1 MINQKQINQQK
12 TNQTEKIIQ
21 TSNSTNKKNITT
33 SHKKLTQLKLK
44 DNQAK
49 ENKEK
54 KNLYNSYIQSQVSR
68 YKKYKYIIKTIRRN
82 IMSGY
87 FIEKDFYY
95 KKTVSDILNKAKT
108 RLVSVYY
115 ELVMQNDVSEYIKS
129 YNDYDQIIK
138 KMTFLCDVYEKR
150 FIFKPNFF
158 KLTYEKYFLY
168 ENLFFKQ
175 RLIHKQVSNFN
186 SYNIYKSNK
195 LMKRLEM
202 ESLNKSES
210 YSKFLNSEVCDNI
223 NNEYGNLN
231 SSVIKIKTTTVN
243 RRSTV
248 KLNKD
253 FLNTNPNL
261 NLRNRQVKIDVNE
274 EVHRKV
280 EDYID
285 IDMSEE
291 ESMIGMNKILNE
303 IENSC
308 RLKVLS
314 KLNKDILNRK
324 SKEICYQESN
334 CHGDEYD
341 VSLHYNQVS
350 NNSNNK
356 LYSKIFNQSKEKNE
370 RLNSN
375 IFSITQFSNDTNQ
388 IGLNISSQA
397 YKSPTNLQIPNSK
410 NIINK
415 EMIESNVILN
425 NLNSFK
431 YNYENNHYHRSSDNK
446 IKRFFSTQGFHNRL
460 PFITQTTPK
469 AEKKNIKSSYNINII
484 QPDEENNLESESL
497 SQKVKTESTNNNNQ
511 LIVINDFNENIK
523 NNQLVTERSLLNK
536 TYKSNDD
543 NTIIN
548 KGYNFND
555 IESDSKISLNN
566 AKSSIHNSPIN
577 KNKQRMPM
585 KINLKNNE
593 KPVKSTSLIELE
605 KKREKRK
612 CLIKKFINSNPI
624 KYSNDLDE
632 SMTSRRSEIVK
643 SITNLNQYVN
653 DKRINKYKKI
663 RELSTSINKKV
674 IKSIIKRDD
683 LEKGG
688 FIYKHSN
695 SVSSMRSDKEEL
707 VSYKESNSNN
717 LKMKSKKEIDYNK
730 VFMNNNITTNSL
742 GINQKHNEFKLFQNL
757 KKSRGK
763 DKPQPEMGK
772 SHFQKKIM
780 KKTVKVNQSTG
791 YIEEKNNNSSS
802 LQMSSFGLYEL
813 PFMISLKGSLNRKF
827 VKYDKSKLCSIRS
840 KLVFKGNNEKKVFVT
855 RLTKLI

>member
-33 SHKKLTQLKLK
+33 SQKKLTQLKLK
-44 DNQAK
+44 DNQVK

-68 YKKYKYIIKTIRRN
+68 YKKYRYIIKTIRRN

-95 KKTVSDILNKAKT
+95 KKTVSDILNKVKT

-150 FIFKPNFF
+150 FIFKPNLF

-168 ENLFFKQ
+168 ENLFLKQ
-175 RLIHKQVSNFN
+175 RLIQKQISNFN

-202 ESLNKSES
+202 ESLNKSDS

-231 SSVIKIKTTTVN
+231 SSVIKLKTTTVN

-253 FLNTNPNL
+253 FLNTNPNQ
-261 NLRNRQVKIDVNE
+261 NLRSRQVNNE
-274 EVHRKV
+274 ECHRKV

-308 RLKVLS
+308 RLKLLS
-314 KLNKDILNRK
+314 KLNKDILNRR
-324 SKEICYQESN
+324 SKEIYNQESN
-334 CHGDEYD
+334 YHGDDYD
-341 VSLHYNQVS
+341 VSLQYNQVS

-356 LYSKIFNQSKEKNE
+356 LYSKIFNHSKEKNE

-375 IFSITQFSNDTNQ
+375 IFSITQFSNESNQ
-388 IGLNISSQA
+388 MGQNISSQVN
-397 YKSPTNLQIPNSK
+397 KSPNNLQIPYNT
-410 NIINK
+410 NLMNK
-415 EMIESNVILN
+415 EMIESNVILSK
-425 NLNSFK
+425 LNSIK
-431 YNYENNHYHRSSDNK
+431 YNYENNHHRSSDNK
-446 IKRFFSTQGFHNRL
+446 IKRFFSTQGFHSRL
-460 PFITQTTPK
+460 PFITQITPK

-484 QPDEENNLESESL
+484 QPDEENNLEPDSL
-497 SQKVKTESTNNNNQ
+497 SQKVETQSTNNNQ
-511 LIVINDFNENIK
+511 LIVINDFNENTK
-523 NNQLVTERSLLNK
+523 SNQLVTERSLLNK

-543 NTIIN
+543 NSIIN
-548 KGYNFND
+548 KGYNYND
-555 IESDSKISLNN
+555 IEFDSKISLNN
-566 AKSSIHNSPIN
+566 AKSSIHKSSPIN
-577 KNKQRMPM
+577 KNKVRMPM
-585 KINLKNNE
+585 KISLKSKE
-593 KPVKSTSLIELE
+593 KPEKSTSLIELE

-612 CLIKKFINSNPI
+612 CLIKKFIKSNPI
-624 KYSNDLDE
+624 KYSNVELDE
-632 SMTSRRSEIVK
+632 SVTSRRSEIVK

-653 DKRINKYKKI
+653 DKRINKYKKK
-663 RELSTSINKKV
+663 RELSTSLNKKV
-674 IKSIIKRDD
+674 KSIIKRDN
-683 LEKGG
+683 LKTGG

-707 VSYKESNSNN
+707 VSYKDSNSNN
-717 LKMKSKKEIDYNK
+717 LMMKSKKEIDYNQIY
-730 VFMNNNITTNSL
+730 MNNNITTNSL

-757 KKSRGK
+757 KKSRVK

-772 SHFQKKIM
+772 SQLFQKKIM

-802 LQMSSFGLYEL
+802 FQMSSFGLYEL

-840 KLVFKGNNEKKVFVT
+840 KIVLKGSNEKKFFVT
-855 RLTKLI
+855 RLTKLN